1 MAEKYGG
8 NIRKEQ
14 AEATKRRLI
23 DEAQK
28 AFSENGYKGTSVRS
42 LSKSLGISESLLYH
56 YFPDGK
62 KELLCQV
69 LDEER
74 HSVTENLSALE
85 NDSQMYSLPIEEAME
100 RLFTLLSDTVAGHID
115 IIRIIVRES
124 EVREFLSK
132 DDISS
137 LASSFSSW
145 IEDLLQKRIDAG
157 EIKNIDCKT
166 TALTI
171 KALLVNHIFV
181 RILDLDSQWIDI
193 PERRRKMIN
202 YYVSL
207 WK

>member
-1 MAEKYGG
+1 M
-8 NIRKEQ
+8 
-14 AEATKRRLI
+14 
-23 DEAQK
+23 
-28 AFSENGYKGTSVRS
+28 
-42 LSKSLGISESLLYH
+42 
-56 YFPDGK
+56 
-62 KELLCQV
+62 
-69 LDEER
+69 
-74 HSVTENLSALE
+74 
-85 NDSQMYSLPIEEAME
+85 
-100 RLFTLLSDTVAGHID
+100 
-115 IIRIIVRES
+115 
-124 EVREFLSK
+124 SK

>member
-14 AEATKRRLI
+14 AEATKRRLT
-23 DEAQK
+23 DEAKK

-62 KELLCQV
+62 KELFCQV
-69 LDEER
+69 VAEELI
-74 HSVTENLSALE
+74 SVTESVQKLK
-85 NDSQMYSLPIEEAME
+85 NDEQMYSLPIEDAMDK
-100 RLFTLLSDTVAGHID
+100 LFTAVSDIVAEHID
-115 IIRIIVRES
+115 IIRIIVKES
-124 EVREFLSK
+124 EVSDFLSK
-132 DDISS
+132 DDICD
-137 LASSFSSW
+137 LAVGFRTW
-145 IEDLLQKRIDAG
+145 IEDFLQKRIDAG
-157 EIKNIDCKT
+157 DIKNIDCKT

-171 KALLVNHIFV
+171 KALLVNHILI
-181 RILDLDSQWIDI
+181 RILDLDSHWIDV

>member
-1 MAEKYGG
+1 MTESVQKLK
-8 NIRKEQ
+8 N
-14 AEATKRRLI
+14 
-23 DEAQK
+23 DE
-28 AFSENGYKGTSVRS
+28 
-42 LSKSLGISESLLYH
+42 
-56 YFPDGK
+56 
-62 KELLCQV
+62 
-69 LDEER
+69 
-74 HSVTENLSALE
+74 
-85 NDSQMYSLPIEEAME
+85 QMYSLPIEDAMDK
-100 RLFTLLSDTVAGHID
+100 LFTAVSDIVAEHID

-171 KALLVNHIFV
+171 KALLVNHILI
-181 RILDLDSQWIDI
+181 RILDLDSHWIDV

>member
-23 DEAQK
+23 DEAKK

-62 KELLCQV
+62 KELFCQV
-69 LDEER
+69 VAEELI
-74 HSVTENLSALE
+74 SVTESVQKLK
-85 NDSQMYSLPIEEAME
+85 NDEQMYSLPIEDAMDK
-100 RLFTLLSDTVAGHID
+100 LFTAVSDIVAEHID
-115 IIRIIVRES
+115 IIRIIVKES
-124 EVREFLSK
+124 EVSDFLSK
-132 DDISS
+132 DDIRD
-137 LASSFSSW
+137 LAVGFRTW
-145 IEDLLQKRIDAG
+145 IEDFLQKRIDAG
-157 EIKNIDCKT
+157 DIKNIDCKT

-171 KALLVNHIFV
+171 KALLVNHILI
-181 RILDLDSQWIDI
+181 RILDLDSHWIDV

>member
-23 DEAQK
+23 DEAKK

-62 KELLCQV
+62 KELFCQV
-69 LDEER
+69 VAEELISVSESVQKLKNDE
-74 HSVTENLSALE
+74 
-85 NDSQMYSLPIEEAME
+85 QMYSLPIEDAMDK
-100 RLFTLLSDTVAGHID
+100 LFTAVSDIVAEHID
-115 IIRIIVRES
+115 IIRIIVKES
-124 EVREFLSK
+124 EVRDFLSK
-132 DDISS
+132 DDICD
-137 LASSFSSW
+137 LAVGFRSW
-145 IEDLLQKRIDAG
+145 IEDFLQKRIDAG
-157 EIKNIDCKT
+157 DIKNIDCKA

-171 KALLVNHIFV
+171 KALLVNHILI
-181 RILDLDSQWIDI
+181 RILDLDSHWIDV